1 MSTFDDM
8 LKQAATPT
16 ALMPEANADAAWTPP
31 VQIKMGNL
39 VSNAQNK
46 QQAVLGA
53 SEGKKAALM
62 TPTQYFQNAVGALSG
77 AGQTSATPVEQDLRN
92 LSAFDV
98 IAKYGAEQGTE
109 LLQGQIGGERQITQI
124 ESGTRDPLQKWDDA
138 NVDITAGLAGAIG
151 GIGSLAAGAVNADAG
166 TTVAGA
172 TQDAIDFLN
181 SERSPQLAGRQ
192 RLNEA
197 RNALTSRDS
206 AEKLRTSLKSSEAQ
220 FAEDKKTD
228 GDFVAGLKRIGR
240 DSIAHAQRFGSEVI
254 DSIDNAAE
262 DSAVVGSGIANA
274 LGSFAA
280 MGPIGRGLAAAT
292 GGRAGMTTAIAA
304 TEGGGAY
311 QQITADIADRDFDTL
326 RKESPMFN
334 ELVAS
339 GMSPEDARITVA
351 NRTGLLSGAITAPV
365 AAATG
370 RLVSKFEGDL
380 GAFSRGSLTQNL
392 ANVGREALEEF
403 TQSGAGQLAQNV
415 AESQLANTNKS
426 ISEGVGRAAGE
437 GALYGAGMS
446 GALAIPGVA
455 RNAAGK
461 AVSAIA
467 ERAAGVE
474 EANKKASPVSD
485 ETVAKAATE
494 MAATASEAETVLR
507 EAAGTDEATNA
518 YVDQLMA
525 ATRFDPMIDA
535 PASLAPQLEGVT
547 TKVDAAQRLADI
559 VSSAE
564 DGSNDQLRAGYALY
578 NLVQD
583 LDGVLNADP
592 AALANLPED
601 SQARAIDTQYQNLL
615 GAIGST
621 PKVMGAIQTVMEM
634 VQQAEAKKADVTAE
648 SLATPEGQQE
658 AADVI
663 STAEMAPEKVDLGTA
678 EKILYQ
684 VSQGNLTVTPRQK
697 AALDTSVALLRAVQ
711 AADQAA
717 VASGEADPVSL
728 NISSVDS
735 EKGKSLIQHAKG
747 IMSAWKSGD
756 FDLAADRLTSLRQFA
771 EGMSNKVAAL
781 NTHFAAGNPNAQGLT
796 YQVFSAGQPITS
808 QSKMAVRTHNA
819 NSVAFA
825 QKVARE
831 AQLLGDVYNGLVE
844 AFPNLAADHL
854 TVTPLSGELSGPATE
869 VAARYQQARQAEN
882 TVAPAAPKVVA
893 ESNQAASAPTVE
905 TATKQEVTST
915 PAPARAEPASKN
927 VLLDFHEDIE
937 RQADDLQSRVDS
949 ATRKLENEFLE
960 LDRNENMDPVQRERH
975 AQLDSDLLRLSN
987 VSDIAQAVTGKP
999 SDIQRL
1005 QELLPTPLYEEMLT
1019 IREQAKAGP
1028 PQAIN
1033 TSAKPVSTQKVEAK
1047 PVEAKAEPVVEKETV
1062 PEPTVEDTPAP
1073 KGVAAAF
1080 PGVNGAF
1087 VSAFKLP
1094 SEQRTRTIGTKTPVN
1109 TVRDALKDSASF
1121 TAFLGSAPQ
1130 GQFTKEIANAYKGF
1144 LNTAEDFIG
1153 DLDDRLQAYLDS
1165 PYSKTNPTTMRQVLQ
1180 GTEIKTGAGVAF
1192 DPVRTAKGKA
1202 LAITETVNGEVV
1214 YNPELIQ
1221 GAILAGLQWFL
1232 SSDQYGGNFDAL
1244 DIAKMTG
1251 LPEGDVSDDL
1261 LNRFNTG
1268 MTSTEAK
1275 RSLATKI
1282 KAYWGLQNSPD
1293 GSIGMQEGIP
1303 EAIAAELLEVMIAG
1317 KWLSVEQIKLTEQDG
1332 VPEART
1338 YDMIQPADIGKD
1350 SPLKEMPSAI
1360 EQAVMVQPED
1370 IHYIGGSIMPE
1381 VATDQ
1386 LRNPGVKNTP
1396 QQREAIANEQ
1406 ATPYFVQPTMAG
1418 LYMSMGRD
1426 AIIKMFGA
1434 GNLDQR
1440 AMNKNHA
1447 QSMEGVNRSTVAAFD
1462 HLQQLLA
1469 EVENV
1474 GQIDETPIHY
1484 AFNMTR
1490 VSRLQM
1496 LGKYNPQS
1504 NKLVREAILPTRAT
1518 LDLSSQTGEGYKQW
1532 TLGLAQMLGVK
1543 VHKMFPARSRAKVEA
1558 MLSGPLAPAV
1568 EALQNWSKGFTN
1580 DQVNNPTP
1588 MPTSV
1593 ADTLLDSFKAA
1604 GEPLTPM
1611 GLHAVMDYARYLN
1624 AEDRSA
1630 FKTSA
1635 YVEADGV
1642 TNGPINAMVLFTTGA
1657 FKDNWV
1663 RNIAKGGLFFNRP
1676 GETVNANVEGGDSN
1690 DLYQAT
1696 TDKLKDFLEAMRAN
1710 LQGNPAAT
1718 EQINHLFYAMDE
1730 FFGKDLS
1737 FDGQNLTLGRGIAK
1751 NPLTITIYGSGAAG
1765 IAGKMT
1771 KMLTDA
1777 IYERMSQ
1784 VAQARID
1791 GAKNMAEAMFGAQSA
1806 TTEEAQQRLERFAKV
1821 FTALTTQRPVLVDG
1835 EVVMRGTKGMKVQTT
1850 IDPVN
1855 FTFTADQ
1862 LANIKGNMRMLF
1874 VDPMRDAISST
1885 VGEELMQTAEMLRQ
1899 ATQAQSIV
1907 LEHAFKAEVEAALA
1921 EKAKDPNWRA
1931 GEFLT
1936 RKEMDAIHKK
1946 LEHLSPLVQTGTQN
1960 FYIAGSES
1968 SDVRGTEF
1976 ARSLTDTFNTP
1987 AYVSGPKDA
1996 GVSGIPFMNIGAGD
2010 GQMMQNISV
2019 AKGAPTGTLKIFDG
2033 MNMPLDQVASGSLVA
2048 NEAVFDSWKG
2058 NPLAA
2063 VHKSFSQFMSDA
2075 KLTGMN
2081 DAQRI
2086 ALSKALFGLANEGES
2101 EADVIQAMTDLVDRL
2116 NRAQQSIEAR
2126 HRVMDRVSIS
2136 VDQMAAASSPFTKS
2150 GDLLLT
2156 GTDPDALA
2164 EQLSAYYEIE
2174 LEKIRAEAVN
2184 NTVDNLFAEAGVK
2197 HESGVTVLSGADIS
2211 SLNLPENQ
2219 KAVVDQIAQSLA
2231 AKDYTIVLGNAEQV
2245 AAYNEATGSQ
2255 GMSSLPSGDVKGYT
2269 NVGTKQIVLL
2279 NPSSET
2285 FVHELIHAATFEAV
2299 DAHYAGETNKAVP
2312 RIEAM
2317 MEQFLA
2323 QATELTQTSED
2334 LNAAY
2339 NSAAS
2344 AIRGAPS
2351 KAAALNEFMAWTLA
2365 NENLARLAQRTRV
2378 SKLARMAEKVISL
2391 VKDLLGIKQNVGQ
2404 DVFSNLLFNS
2414 TILMYSD
2421 AKIADRFKA
2430 STLFQNSTY
2439 GDSDRLTAINEA
2451 LDKTIGRYLNEAPQA
2466 GKQDQQS
2473 VLSQGIQNAIR
2484 VAKAFQSEGF
2494 MMNMQEASTF
2504 ETIVTAL
2511 STEAA
2516 IDPNAMAA
2524 VQQLYAHVMKNLK
2537 VESFMQNEDDRYYA
2551 AKKFDVLSGKTLV
2564 TRDSLGRSS
2573 LLPAFLALATTNDE
2587 FRAVLSNIPMPKTAI
2602 NAAGTIDALLEN
2614 VGNSLI
2620 DKLSARMSGV
2630 GKKPANVA
2638 EALDNLNAQIAKV
2651 INDRETYIDQTA
2663 SKAQGVL
2670 DRSNELVIEG
2680 MDQLSAALLKN
2691 AKRASTNA
2699 RNKLDRAVAGIGA
2712 GIAAVINDTAAEG
2725 VAQATMENLNRS
2737 AVWTPVRDLIGDLVG
2752 RTKSN
2757 ANVYD
2762 MIKAVRS
2769 FVQRTRQQYRELLPE
2784 TLNKKFTRELTAD
2797 EKASLHTSLG
2807 KTDIA
2812 VLGKDALELAT
2823 DAKKRADAIS
2833 VNEIGLSKLHISKA
2847 KQLANYMLT
2856 GKPGTNLLRNA
2867 EAVARLLGEN
2877 QTGRAI
2883 PDVAQID
2890 RLVTLY
2896 ALDQL
2901 SAEDKS
2907 ILSTLAQNEAEGLN
2921 FSIDYLR
2928 GQRAD
2933 ELSRATGRAK
2943 MNAFKGYIPN
2953 MINEGMSM
2961 IVAHDSQYD
2970 KLMLKSYTKVGQY
2983 TGSIAERGFR
2993 KGYYFIPVASRGAYE
3008 QGIMQNVVQ
3017 TAGGVNAASGLMID
3031 NIAGAITDP
3040 AEVKSL
3046 VRRINQTS
3054 GSEPL
3059 MPVYDESGQVVA
3071 FERSTDPE
3079 IMSQLYSNNDLTKA
3093 IGVWRGRQIEEA
3105 AAQAFNEQLID
3116 RLHDMYAADKDSTQ
3130 YVDVFAT
3137 KDPVIKDAA
3146 SLFSQETRAYIES
3159 TFGNK
3164 FMVRRD
3170 MLNDALGY
3178 RSASIGDAW
3187 TGTTRWKPEVT
3198 AAVQKLAVSFLG
3210 NNAYKTLVNAEKTLQ
3225 QVVSDAKVLIVV
3237 KSVIVPAVNMISN
3250 LYQLASRGV
3259 PLANITKSVPAK
3271 LTEVEAYT
3279 KSLVRRIEAE
3289 AELRAATD
3297 TRTERRLKT
3306 EIQAINDSHR
3316 RMSIWPLIEAGEFS
3330 GISDAGLTRGEVDL
3344 TSGRMQAYMESLVN
3358 KLPEKARTIG
3368 RYALVTKDTAL
3379 YQGLQKSVEYG
3390 DFIAKAVLFDDLMN
3404 RKGMTKADA
3413 LARITEEFVNYDRL
3427 SGRFRSTMENMG
3439 LLWFYNFKIRSVK
3452 VALSMVRNNPVH
3464 ALLATLTPS
3473 PTVFGNV
3480 GLPTEDNLITK
3491 LMDGSI
3497 WRSIGPGQGFHAAS
3511 LNPWYNLTQ

>member
-1 MSTFDDM
+1 MATIDELLS
-8 LKQAATPT
+8 QAANP
-16 ALMPEANADAAWTPP
+16 AP
-31 VQIKMGNL
+31 VETKMDSLSGL
-39 VSNAQNK
+39 SGIK
-46 QQAVLGA
+46 QQAVQAAA
-53 SEGKKAALM
+53 SSKQASM
-62 TPTQYFQNAVGALSG
+62 TPAQYFQNAVGAISG
-77 AGQTSATPVEQDLRN
+77 AGAASANPVEQDLRT
-92 LSAFDV
+92 LSPFDV
-98 IAKYGAEQGTE
+98 IAKYGADQGSE
-109 LLQGQIGGERQITQI
+109 LLQGQVAGERQISQI
-124 ESGTRDPLQKWDDA
+124 EGAGERTNLERWDDF
-138 NVDITAGLAGAIG
+138 NVDFGAGLAGAIG
-151 GIGSLAAGAVNADAG
+151 GIGSLAAGVVNEDAG
-166 TTVAGA
+166 TAVAGA
-172 TQDAIDFLN
+172 TGDLVNFLN
-181 SERSPQLAGRQ
+181 SERSNNLAGRQ

-197 RNALTSRDS
+197 RNALTERDN
-206 AEKLRTSLKSSEAQ
+206 TQQFEA
-220 FAEDKKTD
+220 DKKED
-228 GDFVAGLKRIGR
+228 GTFVASLKRIGR
-240 DSIAHAQRFGSEVI
+240 DVV
-254 DSIDNAAE
+254 DSVGNAAE
-262 DSAVVGSGIANA
+262 DSAVLGSGITNA

-280 MGPIGRGLAAAT
+280 IGPVGRGLAAAT
-292 GGRAGMTTAIAA
+292 GGRAGTLSAIAA

-311 QQITADIADRDFDTL
+311 QQIASDIMDRDFDTL
-326 RKESPMFN
+326 RAESPMFR

-339 GMSPEDARITVA
+339 GMSPEEARTTVA
-351 NRTGLLSGAITAPV
+351 NRTGLLSAAITAPV

-370 RLVSKFEGDL
+370 RLVSRFEGDI
-380 GAFSRGSLTQNL
+380 GAFSRGNLSQNL

-403 TQSGAGQLAQNV
+403 GQSGTGQLAQNI

-446 GALAIPGVA
+446 GALAIPGVT

-461 AVSAIA
+461 VVDAVA
-467 ERAAGVE
+467 ERAAGVQ
-474 EANKKASPVSD
+474 EANEKASPVSD
-485 ETVAKAATE
+485 ETVAQAAAE
-494 MAATASEAETVLR
+494 VEATAPQAEAVLR

-518 YVDQLMA
+518 YVDRLIG
-525 ATRFDPMIDA
+525 ATRFNATTDV

-547 TKVDAAQRLADI
+547 TKVDAAQRLADM
-559 VSSAE
+559 VNNAE
-564 DGSNDQLRAGYALY
+564 DGTPDQLRAGFALY

-621 PKVMGAIQTVMEM
+621 PKIMGAIQSVMAM
-634 VQQAEAKKADVTAE
+634 VQEAEAKPVDVTAE

-658 AADVI
+658 AVDVI

-684 VSQGNLTVTPRQK
+684 IQQGNLTVTPRQK

-717 VASGEADPVSL
+717 VASGKADSVSL
-728 NISSVDS
+728 NISSVEG
-735 EKGKSLIQHAKG
+735 EKGKSLTQHAKG
-747 IMSAWKSGD
+747 IMSAWKTGD
-756 FDLAADRLTSLRQFA
+756 YDLATGRLQDLKNFA
-771 EGMSNKVAAL
+771 QGMVNKVNAL
-781 NTHFAAGNPNAQGLT
+781 NAHFAAGQPNAEGLH
-796 YQVFSAGQPITS
+796 YEIFSGGKAVS
-808 QSKMAVRTHNA
+808 SKSKMAVRTHNA

-825 QKVARE
+825 QQVATE
-831 AQLLGDVYNGLVE
+831 AKLLVDVYNGLAD
-844 AFPNLAADHL
+844 AFPNLGGEHL
-854 TVTPLSGELSGPATE
+854 AVTPLADELTGPAAD
-869 VAARYQQARQAEN
+869 VAARFAKPVAAKAEN
-882 TVAPAAPKVVA
+882 TPASVTPAQETVSAPEAKSEPQPAAPKA
-893 ESNQAASAPTVE
+893 KSAPAQKVD
-905 TATKQEVTST
+905 ST
-915 PAPARAEPASKN
+915 PA
-927 VLLDFHEDIE
+927 
-937 RQADDLQSRVDS
+937 
-949 ATRKLENEFLE
+949 
-960 LDRNENMDPVQRERH
+960 
-975 AQLDSDLLRLSN
+975 
-987 VSDIAQAVTGKP
+987 
-999 SDIQRL
+999 
-1005 QELLPTPLYEEMLT
+1005 EE
-1019 IREQAKAGP
+1019 
-1028 PQAIN
+1028 
-1033 TSAKPVSTQKVEAK
+1033 V
-1047 PVEAKAEPVVEKETV
+1047 AEPVAEVETV
-1062 PEPTVEDTPAP
+1062 VEPTAETTPAP

-1080 PGVNGAF
+1080 PGVNEAF
-1087 VSAFKLP
+1087 VAAFKLP
-1094 SEQRTRTIGTKTPVN
+1094 STQRTRTIGTEAPVK
-1109 TVRDALKDSASF
+1109 TVREALRDSASF

-1130 GQFTKEIANAYKGF
+1130 GQFTKEIASAYKSF
-1144 LNTAEDFIG
+1144 LGNADDFLA

-1165 PYSKTNPTTMRQVLQ
+1165 TYSKTNQTTMRQVLA
-1180 GTEIKTGAGVAF
+1180 GAEIKTAAGVTF

-1202 LAITETVNGEVV
+1202 LAITEVVDGEVV

-1221 GAILAGLQWFL
+1221 AATLAGLQWFL
-1232 SSDQYGGNFDAL
+1232 SSDQYGGNFDGQ

-1251 LPEGDVSDDL
+1251 MPEGEVSDDL

-1282 KAYWGLQNSPD
+1282 KSYWGLQNSPA
-1293 GSIGMQEGIP
+1293 GAIGMQEGIP

-1317 KWLSVEQIKLTEQDG
+1317 NWLTVGQITLTEKDG
-1332 VPEART
+1332 VPETRT
-1338 YDMIQPADIGKD
+1338 YDMLLPSDIGQD

-1360 EQAVMVQPED
+1360 EQAVMLEPED
-1370 IHYIGGSIMPE
+1370 IHYIGGQIMPP

-1396 QQREAIANEQ
+1396 QQLEAIANEQ

-1418 LYMSMGRD
+1418 LFMSLGRD
-1426 AIIKMFGA
+1426 AIVKMFGA
-1434 GNLDQR
+1434 GNLDQK

-1490 VSRLQM
+1490 VARLQM
-1496 LGKYNPQS
+1496 LGKFNPQS

-1518 LDLSSQTGEGYKQW
+1518 LDLSTQTGEGYKQW

-1568 EALQNWSKGFTN
+1568 EALQNWNKGFTI
-1580 DQVNNPTP
+1580 DQVNNPSP
-1588 MPTSV
+1588 MPSSV
-1593 ADTLLDSFKAA
+1593 ADVLLDSFKAA

-1611 GLHAVMDYARYLN
+1611 ALHAVMDYARYLN

-1630 FKTSA
+1630 FQTSA

-1657 FKDNWV
+1657 FKGNWV

-1676 GETVNANVEGGDSN
+1676 GETVNANVESGDSN

-1696 TDKLKDFLEAMRAN
+1696 TDKLKDFLEAMRSN

-1730 FFGKDLS
+1730 FFGADLS
-1737 FDGQNLTLGRGIAK
+1737 FDGHNLTLGRGIAK

-1806 TTEEAQQRLERFAKV
+1806 TEEEAQQRLERFAKA
-1821 FTALTTQRPVLVDG
+1821 FAALTTKRPKIVDAEMVISG
-1835 EVVMRGTKGMKVQTT
+1835 GKVQVQSK

-1936 RKEMDAIHKK
+1936 RKEMDAIRKK
-1946 LEHLSPLVQTGTQN
+1946 LEHLSPLVQTGTQD

-1987 AYVSGPKDA
+1987 AYVSGPRDA

-2019 AKGAPTGTLKIFDG
+2019 SNSAPTGTLKIFDG
-2033 MNMPLDQVASGSLVA
+2033 MNMPLDQVADGSLIA
-2048 NEAVFDSWKG
+2048 NQAVYDSWQG

-2063 VHKSFSQFMSDA
+2063 VHKSYSQFMSDA
-2075 KLTGMN
+2075 KLTGMP

-2101 EADVIQAMTDLVDRL
+2101 EADVIQAMTDLVERL

-2126 HRVMDRVSIS
+2126 HRVMDRVTIS
-2136 VDQMAAASSPFTKS
+2136 VDQMAAASSPYTKE
-2150 GDLLLT
+2150 GDLLLA

-2184 NTVDNLFAEAGVK
+2184 DTVDNLFYDAGTP
-2197 HESGVTVLSGADIS
+2197 HESGVVILSGADIS

-2245 AAYNEATGSQ
+2245 AAYNAAIGSQ
-2255 GMSSLPSGDVKGYT
+2255 GMSSLPSGDVRGYT

-2279 NPSSET
+2279 NPSTET

-2299 DAHYAGETNKAVP
+2299 DAHYAGQSNKAVP

-2317 MEQFLA
+2317 MEQFLN
-2323 QATELTQTSED
+2323 QASELTQTSED

-2344 AIRGAPS
+2344 AIRSAQAAGNQ
-2351 KAAALNEFMAWTLA
+2351 AAALNEFMAWTLA
-2365 NENLARLAQRTRV
+2365 NENLSRLAQRTQV
-2378 SKLARMAEKVISL
+2378 SKLGRMAAKLIEL
-2391 VKDLLGIKQNVGQ
+2391 VKELLGIKANVGN

-2421 AKIADRFKA
+2421 AKVADRFKA
-2430 STLFQNSTY
+2430 STLFQNSVY

-2451 LDKTIGRYLNEAPQA
+2451 LDKTIGRYLSEAPQA
-2466 GKQDQQS
+2466 GRHDPQS
-2473 VLSQGIQNAIR
+2473 AVAKGIQNALR
-2484 VAKAFQSEGF
+2484 VSKVFQAEGF

-2504 ETIVTAL
+2504 ETIVAAL

-2524 VQQLYAHVMKNLK
+2524 VQQLYAHVMKNLTI
-2537 VESFMQNEDDRYYA
+2537 ESFMVDPTNDTERYYA
-2551 AKKFDVLSGKTLV
+2551 AKKFDVLSGKGLV
-2564 TRDSLGRSS
+2564 TRDALGRSS
-2573 LLPAFLALATTNDE
+2573 LLPAFLALATTNEE
-2587 FRAVLSNIPMPKTAI
+2587 FRAVLAKMAMPGSVNNT
-2602 NAAGTIDALLEN
+2602 AGTLDAALEN
-2614 VGNSLI
+2614 VGNGLI
-2620 DKLSARMSGV
+2620 DKLSARMAGQ
-2630 GKKPANVA
+2630 GKNPANVA
-2638 EALDNLNAQIAKV
+2638 DALDNLNAQIATV
-2651 INDRETYIDQTA
+2651 INARETFIDQMA
-2663 SKAQGVL
+2663 SKGQGVL
-2670 DRSNELVIEG
+2670 DRANELVMEG
-2680 MDQLSAALLKN
+2680 MDQLSGALLKN
-2691 AKRASTNA
+2691 ATRAQKNGKG
-2699 RNKLDRAVAGIGA
+2699 KLDRAVSGIGA
-2712 GIAAVINDTAAEG
+2712 GFAALINNTAAEG
-2725 VAQATMENLNRS
+2725 VAQSTMESLNRS
-2737 AVWTPVRDLIGDLVG
+2737 QVWTPVRNLIGDLVG

-2769 FVQRTRQQYRELLPE
+2769 FVQRTRQQYRENLPE
-2784 TLNKKFTRELTAD
+2784 LLDGKFTRELTAE

-2807 KTDIA
+2807 KTDVA
-2812 VLGKDALELAT
+2812 ALGKDALELAS
-2823 DAKKRADAIS
+2823 DAKKRAAAITS
-2833 VNEIGLSKLHISKA
+2833 HEAGLSKLHLDKA
-2847 KQLANYMLT
+2847 KQLANYMVH
-2856 GKPGTNLLRNA
+2856 GVVGRNLLRNA
-2867 EAVARLLGEN
+2867 ESVARLLGEN
-2877 QTGRAI
+2877 QKGK
-2883 PDVAQID
+2883 PMVDVVQID
-2890 RLVTLY
+2890 RLISLY
-2896 ALDQL
+2896 AIEAL
-2901 SAEDKS
+2901 SQKDKD
-2907 ILSTLAQNEAEGLN
+2907 ILSSLAQSEAEGLN

-2943 MNAFKGYIPN
+2943 MNAVKGYIPS
-2953 MINEGMSM
+2953 MVNEGMSM
-2961 IVAHDSQYD
+2961 IVAHDSQYAELT
-2970 KLMLKSYTKVGQY
+2970 KKSYVRVADYG
-2983 TGSIAERGFR
+2983 GSVMERGLR
-2993 KGYYFIPVASRGAYE
+2993 RGYYFIPVASRGAYE
-3008 QGIMQNVVQ
+3008 QGILQNVVQ
-3017 TAGGVNAASGLMID
+3017 TAGGVNAASGLMIG
-3031 NIAGAITDP
+3031 NIAGAITDA
-3040 AEVKSL
+3040 AEVQQL
-3046 VRRINQTS
+3046 VKRLGRDS
-3054 GSEPL
+3054 GTEPL
-3059 MPVYDESGQVVA
+3059 IPVYAEDGSVVA
-3071 FERSTDPE
+3071 FERSVDPA
-3079 IMSQLYSNNDLTKA
+3079 IMARLYSNNDLTKA
-3093 IGVWRGRQIEEA
+3093 IGIWRGRQVEEGA
-3105 AAQAFNEQLID
+3105 ATAFNEQLIGN
-3116 RLHDMYAADKDSTQ
+3116 LKAMYDADNDPAQ
-3130 YVDVFAT
+3130 YVNVFET
-3137 KDPVIKDAA
+3137 KDRVIKDAV
-3146 SLFSQETRAYIES
+3146 SLMSEETRAYIQS
-3159 TFGNK
+3159 VFGSK

-3170 MLNDALGY
+3170 MLDDALGY

-3187 TGTTRWKPEVT
+3187 TGNSRWSPET
-3198 AAVQKLAVSFLG
+3198 QKVVRDIAVSFMG
-3210 NNAYKTLVNAEKTLQ
+3210 NNAYKTLMTAEKTLQ
-3225 QVVSDAKVLIVV
+3225 QIVSDAKVLVVV

-3250 LYQLASRGV
+3250 VFQLAARGV
-3259 PLANITKSVPAK
+3259 PLTSIAK
-3271 LTEVEAYT
+3271 GAPKKLAEVEAYT
-3279 KSLVRRIEAE
+3279 RSLVRRIEAE
-3289 AELRAATD
+3289 AELRAATGD
-3297 TRTERRLKT
+3297 VRAERKLKT

-3330 GISDAGLTRGEVDL
+3330 GISDAGLTRGEIDL
-3344 TSGRMQAYMESLVN
+3344 TSGRMQAYMEALVD
-3358 KLPEKARTIG
+3358 KLPGKAKNIG

-3390 DFIAKAVLFDDLMN
+3390 DFIAKAILFDDLTS

-3427 SGRFRSTMENMG
+3427 SGRFRSSMENMG
-3439 LLWFYNFKIRSVK
+3439 LLWFYNFKIRSTK
-3452 VALSMVRNNPVH
+3452 VALSMIRNNPVH
-3464 ALLATLTPS
+3464 TLLATLTPS
-3473 PTVFGNV
+3473 PDLFGTV
-3480 GLPTEDNLITK
+3480 GLPTEDNIFAK
-3491 LMDGSI
+3491 LASGSI
-3497 WRSIGPGQGFHAAS
+3497 WNSIGPAQGFHAAS

>member
-1 MSTFDDM
+1 MANFDD
-8 LKQAATPT
+8 LLAQAAM
-16 ALMPEANADAAWTPP
+16 MPEANADAAWQPP
-31 VQIKMGNL
+31 ALTKQNNL
-39 VSNAQNK
+39 LNNSQSK
-46 QQAVLGA
+46 QQAVMGA
-53 SEGKKAALM
+53 SAAKKTAMSPADYFNASIGSVTGQGRASASPLEADVRDLSDLQLM
-62 TPTQYFQNAVGALSG
+62 Q
-77 AGQTSATPVEQDLRN
+77 
-92 LSAFDV
+92 
-98 IAKYGAEQGTE
+98 KYGDEEGARIASSRAQGDLAVLQAETRGARTGTE
-109 LLQGQIGGERQITQI
+109 L
-124 ESGTRDPLQKWDDA
+124 WDDA
-138 NVDITAGLAGAIG
+138 NVAFGQGLGNALG
-151 GIGSLAAGAVNADAG
+151 GVAALAAAPISEDAG
-166 TTVAGA
+166 TGIAG
-172 TQDAIDFLN
+172 L
-181 SERSPQLAGRQ
+181 L
-192 RLNEA
+192 
-197 RNALTSRDS
+197 
-206 AEKLRTSLKSSEAQ
+206 
-220 FAEDKKTD
+220 
-228 GDFVAGLKRIGR
+228 GDFNKFMESSKSDRLKARVSLREGKQALDERDNRLQMEADAAESGDTVAGLKRVGR
-240 DSIAHAQRFGSEVI
+240 DVI
-254 DSIDNAAE
+254 DTIGNVLD
-262 DSAVVGSGIANA
+262 DPAVLADGIANA
-274 LGSFAA
+274 TGSFIAA
-280 MGPIGRGLAAAT
+280 GPVAKGLSAASRGRLG
-292 GGRAGMTTAIAA
+292 TTAAIAA
-304 TEGGGAY
+304 TEAGGGYSQAA
-311 QQITADIADRDFDTL
+311 QDILDRDFETL
-326 RKESPMFN
+326 AAESPMFN

-339 GMSPEDARITVA
+339 GVSPEEARTTVA
-351 NRTGLLSGAITAPV
+351 NRTGMLTAAIVAPV
-365 AAATG
+365 AAAAG
-370 RLVSKFEGDL
+370 RLVSKFEGDV
-380 GAFSRGSLTQNL
+380 GAVGAGGIKQAL
-392 ANVGREALEEF
+392 ANVGRETLEE
-403 TQSGAGQLAQNV
+403 TIQSGAGQFAQNV
-415 AESQLANTNKS
+415 ADQQIANTEAELTK
-426 ISEGVGRAAGE
+426 GVGRATAE
-437 GALYGAGMS
+437 GGLYGMGMTAG
-446 GALAIPGVA
+446 LAVPSLA

-461 AVSAIA
+461 VVDAVA

-474 EANKKASPVSD
+474 DANNKASPVSD
-485 ETVAKAATE
+485 ETVAQAATE
-494 MAATASEAETVLR
+494 MAASAPEAETVLR
-507 EAAGTDEATNA
+507 EAVGQDVKANEYVDNLLRAAQFDAGTD
-518 YVDQLMA
+518 V
-525 ATRFDPMIDA
+525 
-535 PASLAPQLEGVT
+535 PASLAPQLEGAV
-547 TKVDAAQRLADI
+547 TKVDAAQKLADI
-559 VSSAE
+559 VTSSE

-578 NLVQD
+578 NLIQD
-583 LDGVLNADP
+583 IEGVLNVNP
-592 AALANLPED
+592 EALANLPED
-601 SQARAIDTQYQNLL
+601 SQARAIDNQYQNLL

-648 SLATPEGQQE
+648 SLATPEGMQE
-658 AADVI
+658 AVDVI

-684 VSQGNLTVTPRQK
+684 VQQGNLTVSPRQK

-711 AADQAA
+711 AANQTAA
-717 VASGEADPVSL
+717 ANGQVDPVSL
-728 NISSVDS
+728 NITEVDG
-735 EKGKSLIQHAKG
+735 EKGKSVTQHAKG
-747 IMSAWKSGD
+747 IMSAWKAGD
-756 FDLAADRLTSLRQFA
+756 FDLAADRLQDLKNFTQ
-771 EGMSNKVAAL
+771 GMVNKVNAL
-781 NTHFAAGNPNAQGLT
+781 NAHFAAGQPNAQGLN
-796 YQVFSAGQPITS
+796 YEVFSGGKAV
-808 QSKMAVRTHNA
+808 QSKAKMAVRTHNA

-825 QKVARE
+825 QKVAAE
-831 AQLLGDVYNGLVE
+831 AQLLVDVYNGLTD
-844 AFPNLAADHL
+844 AFPNLSGEHL
-854 TVTPLSGELSGPATE
+854 AVTPLASELTGPAAE
-869 VAARYQQARQAEN
+869 VAARFAKPVAVAEKN
-882 TVAPAAPKVVA
+882 NPASATPANVTPQSEKAEAKPQPAAPKA
-893 ESNQAASAPTVE
+893 E
-905 TATKQEVTST
+905 K
-915 PAPARAEPASKN
+915 APA
-927 VLLDFHEDIE
+927 
-937 RQADDLQSRVDS
+937 
-949 ATRKLENEFLE
+949 
-960 LDRNENMDPVQRERH
+960 
-975 AQLDSDLLRLSN
+975 
-987 VSDIAQAVTGKP
+987 
-999 SDIQRL
+999 
-1005 QELLPTPLYEEMLT
+1005 
-1019 IREQAKAGP
+1019 
-1028 PQAIN
+1028 
-1033 TSAKPVSTQKVEAK
+1033 QKVESK
-1047 PVEAKAEPVVEKETV
+1047 PAEKVAEPVVVEETA
-1062 PEPTVEDTPAP
+1062 EPTVEATPAL
-1073 KGVAAAF
+1073 KGTAAAY
-1080 PGVNGAF
+1080 PDVNAAF
-1087 VSAFKLP
+1087 TSVFTLP
-1094 SEQRTRTIGTKTPVN
+1094 KQQRTRTIGTEAPVT
-1109 TVRDALKDSASF
+1109 TVREALKDSASF

-1144 LNTAEDFIG
+1144 LNTAEDFMG

-1165 PYSKTNPTTMRQVLQ
+1165 PYSKTNPTTIRQVLQ
-1180 GTEIKTGAGVAF
+1180 GTEVKTGAGAAF

-1221 GAILAGLQWFL
+1221 GATLAGLQWFL
-1232 SSDQYGGNFDAL
+1232 SSEQYGGNFDAL

-1251 LPEGDVSDDL
+1251 MPEGDVSDDL

-1418 LYMSMGRD
+1418 LYMSLGRD
-1426 AIIKMFGA
+1426 AIVKMFGA
-1434 GNLDQR
+1434 GNIDQK

-1580 DQVNNPTP
+1580 DQVNNPSP

-1657 FKDNWV
+1657 FKGNWV

-1676 GETVNANVEGGDSN
+1676 GETVNGNVEGGDSN

-1696 TDKLKDFLEAMRAN
+1696 TDKLKDFLEAMRSN
-1710 LQGNPAAT
+1710 LQGNEAAT
-1718 EQINHLFYAMDE
+1718 QQINHLFYAMDE
-1730 FFGKDLS
+1730 FFGSDLS
-1737 FDGQNLTLGRGIAK
+1737 FDGHNLTLGRGIAK

-1771 KMLTDA
+1771 KMLSDA

-1806 TTEEAQQRLERFAKV
+1806 TTEEAQQRLERFAKA
-1821 FTALTTQRPVLVDG
+1821 FTALTTQRPVLVEG
-1835 EVVMRGTKGMKVQTT
+1835 EMVMRGTKGMKVQTT
-1850 IDPVN
+1850 IDPVA
-1855 FTFTADQ
+1855 FTLTSDQ
-1862 LANIKGNMRMLF
+1862 LNNIKANMRMLF

-1885 VGEELMQTAEMLRQ
+1885 VGEELMSTAEMLRQ

-1936 RKEMDAIHKK
+1936 RKEMDAIRKK
-1946 LEHLSPLVQTGTQN
+1946 LEHLSPLVQTGTQD

-2033 MNMPLDQVASGSLVA
+2033 MNMPLDQVADGSLVA
-2048 NEAVFDSWKG
+2048 NKAVYDSWMG

-2075 KLTGMN
+2075 KLTGMS
-2081 DAQRI
+2081 DAQRV
-2086 ALSKALFGLANEGES
+2086 ALSKALFGLADEGQP
-2101 EADVIQAMTDLVDRL
+2101 EAVVIKAMTGLVDRL

-2126 HRVMDRVSIS
+2126 HRVMDRVGIS

-2174 LEKIRAEAVN
+2174 LDKIRAEAVN
-2184 NTVDNLFAEAGVK
+2184 TSVDNLFAEAGVK

-2219 KAVVDQIAQSLA
+2219 KAVVDQIAQSLV

-2245 AAYNEATGSQ
+2245 AAYNVATGSQ

-2279 NPSSET
+2279 NPSTET

-2494 MMNMQEASTF
+2494 IMNMQEASTF

-2602 NAAGTIDALLEN
+2602 NAAGTTDALLEN

-2651 INDRETYIDQTA
+2651 INDRETYIDQMA

-2670 DRSNELVIEG
+2670 DRSNELVTEG

-2691 AKRASTNA
+2691 AKRANTNA

-2712 GIAAVINDTAAEG
+2712 GFAAVINETAAEG
-2725 VAQATMENLNRS
+2725 VAQATMENVNRS

-2769 FVQRTRQQYRELLPE
+2769 VVQRTRQQYRENLPE
-2784 TLNKKFTRELTAD
+2784 LLNSKFTRELTVA

-2812 VLGKDALELAT
+2812 ALGKNALELAT
-2823 DAKKRADAIS
+2823 DSKKRADTIS
-2833 VNEIGLSKLHISKA
+2833 VLEMGLTKLHISKA
-2847 KQLANYMLT
+2847 KQLANYMVT
-2856 GKPGTNLLRNA
+2856 GVPGNNLLRNA

-2877 QTGRAI
+2877 QAGKAI
-2883 PDVAQID
+2883 PDVAK
-2890 RLVTLY
+2890 
-2896 ALDQL
+2896 LDQL
-2901 SAEDKS
+2901 ISLYAVEALSQQDKDT
-2907 ILSTLAQNEAEGLN
+2907 LSTLAQSEAEGLN

-2953 MINEGMSM
+2953 MVNEGMSM
-2961 IVAHDSQYD
+2961 IIAHDSQYSELA
-2970 KLMLKSYTKVGQY
+2970 KKSYTRVGDY
-2983 TGSIAERGFR
+2983 GGSTVERGLR
-2993 KGYYFIPVASRGAYE
+2993 RGYYFIPVASRGAFE

-3017 TAGGVNAASGLMID
+3017 TAGGVNASSGLMIG
-3031 NIAGAITDP
+3031 NIAGAITDA
-3040 AEVKSL
+3040 AEVKQL
-3046 VRRINQTS
+3046 VKRLGQTS
-3054 GSEPL
+3054 GPEPL
-3059 MPVYDESGQVVA
+3059 MPVYGENGEVIA
-3071 FERSTDPE
+3071 FERSTNPE
-3079 IMSQLYSNNDLTKA
+3079 IMAQLYSKNDLTKA
-3093 IGVWRGRQIEEA
+3093 IGIWRGRQVEEGF
-3105 AAQAFNEQLID
+3105 AQTFNEQLID
-3116 RLHDMYAADKDSTQ
+3116 NLHAMYEADKDPSQ
-3130 YVDVFAT
+3130 YVNVLET
-3137 KDPVIKDAA
+3137 KDPVIGDAVR
-3146 SLFSQETRAYIES
+3146 LFSDETMAYIQS
-3159 TFGNK
+3159 TFGSK
-3164 FMVRRD
+3164 FMVRKD

-3187 TGTTRWKPEVT
+3187 TGNSRWDPKT
-3198 AAVQKLAVSFLG
+3198 LKTVQNLAVSFLG
-3210 NNAYKTLVNAEKTLQ
+3210 NNAYKTLMNAEKTLQ
-3225 QVVSDAKVLIVV
+3225 QIVSDAKVLVVV

-3250 LYQLASRGV
+3250 LFQLAARGV
-3259 PLANITKSVPAK
+3259 PLTHIAKSVPAK

-3297 TRTERRLKT
+3297 ARTERRLKT

-3330 GISDAGLTRGEVDL
+3330 GISDAGLTRGEIDL
-3344 TSGRMQAYMESLVN
+3344 TSGRLQAYMENLVN

-3390 DFIAKAVLFDDLMN
+3390 DFIAKAVLFDDLMS

-3427 SGRFRSTMENMG
+3427 SGRFRSSMESMG

-3473 PTVFGNV
+3473 PTVLGNV

-3491 LMDGSI
+3491 LMDGSL